1 MQTKPKEMTTV
12 DTSTRIYEWVS
23 QGKTR
28 LWIMDKL
35 QEEGMTYSA
44 ANQLYYHSLKE
55 LQPEPNLLDDY
66 KKVLIKQNLDRLEK
80 IVNDCIGGNTGDK
93 KVALQA
99 IDTLNKMCGV
109 YSDKN
114 ITIAQQNKDG
124 DQQIIQIRF
133 GE

>member
-99 IDTLNKMCGV
+99 IDTLNKMCGIYNETNKV
-109 YSDKN
+109 M
-114 ITIAQQNKDG
+114 IAKDNQNNEV
-124 DQQIIQIRF
+124 IQIEF
-133 GE
+133 QK